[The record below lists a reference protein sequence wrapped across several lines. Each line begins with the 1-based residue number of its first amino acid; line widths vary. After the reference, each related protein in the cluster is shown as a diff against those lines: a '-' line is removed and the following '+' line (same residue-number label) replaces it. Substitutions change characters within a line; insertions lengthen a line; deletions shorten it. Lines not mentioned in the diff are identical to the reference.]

1 MTGLAPKEILDLQSA
16 GLANKTTI
24 LEVVKMKKTLVRSL
38 AMAFAGSL
46 LLAGSALALPLL
58 ELSSGSDVHR
68 VADQQASGYT
78 INGNGLSGW
87 TTTDN
92 DFKSGVGGDG
102 KVGFN
107 GYVGQYWDDTSIGS
121 TKPQIGSSEIPRM
134 HLTSGNST
142 DAAAPELT
150 VKFSE
155 INYGPVAPGITGF
168 LSELAASGSYA
179 VQSLQVYYSTSNN
192 YFDTTSSNAVKIA
205 DLGPITN
212 GGYQDFTFPG
222 VPNSNS
228 FSLTM
233 VGNIIHNAPTTS
245 SLDSN
250 LKPVPEPAT
259 MLLLGSGLAGL
270 AGVSRRRKA
279 KKA

>member
-1 MTGLAPKEILDLQSA
+1 
-16 GLANKTTI
+16 
-24 LEVVKMKKTLVRSL
+24 MKKTLVRSL

-87 TTTDN
+87 TTTDS
-92 DFKSGVGGDG
+92 DFKSGVG

-121 TKPQIGSSEIPRM
+121 TKPQIGSAAIPRM

-142 DAAAPELT
+142 DSAAPELT

-155 INYGPVAPGITGF
+155 IDYGPISHNLTGF
-168 LSELAASGSYA
+168 FSELAASGSYS

-192 YFDTTSSNAVKIA
+192 YFDTTSINAVKIA
-205 DLGPITN
+205 DLGPIN
-212 GGYQDFTFPG
+212 GGDYKHFTFPG

-233 VGNIIHNAPTTS
+233 VGHITHTAQTSS
-245 SLDSN
+245 SLDAN
-250 LKPVPEPAT
+250 LQPVPEPAT

-279 KKA
+279 KQA